1 MNNKKYSAT
10 KLLGLIAFSLV
21 LTGCASTASE
31 RFAEFQHQV
40 SANNRI
46 DLVIDTFG
54 LNDIKGKSPGF
65 ITEKNNEYST
75 NMQKAFM
82 AFLKNKGYTP
92 TILAATQGVHM
103 MEVMENVTIKTVQEE
118 KIMDENWQ
126 RPTVSTGASA
136 WLEPDVATYLDTV
149 FTEAQFYNLKT
160 QSLLVESLTGPAEKN
175 TEEYKRNRS
184 PEGAA
189 QRKKILN
196 NMPTVIANSNAD
208 TIVFVKSAGY
218 EANRAK
224 AFAAATLSI
233 AATVASGGA
242 TSSDWMSGGSGSHT
256 DTHMVAV
263 DRKSGQVI
271 WTASLPKHP
280 IRYSDAIHVV
290 ATLMQEYP
298 KSD

>member
-65 ITEKNNEYST
+65 I
-75 NMQKAFM
+75 
-82 AFLKNKGYTP
+82 
-92 TILAATQGVHM
+92 
-103 MEVMENVTIKTVQEE
+103 TIKTVQEE